1 MKATDATRLPLVDLR
16 DKLLDLHKAIIESER
31 ERYEQ
36 TVGPIQSPNHFL
48 QLLTQDPWFAW
59 LHPLSQLIVSIDEVL
74 DEKEPLTDSI
84 ADALREQTRSLLVA
98 AENAE
103 GFSGHYFVALQHD
116 PNVVM
121 THAAV
126 VKLIGRR
133 KTDPEK

>member
-1 MKATDATRLPLVDLR
+1 MKATDATRQPLVGLR

-36 TVGPIQSPNHFL
+36 TVGPIKSPNHFL

-74 DEKEPLTDSI
+74 DEKEPLTDAI
-84 ADALREQTRSLLVA
+84 ADALRGQTRSLLVA

>member
-1 MKATDATRLPLVDLR
+1 MKASEATRQPLVELR
-16 DKLLDLHKAIIESER
+16 EKLLDLHKAIIESER

-59 LHPLSQLIVSIDEVL
+59 LHPLSQLVVSIDIALE
-74 DEKEPLTDSI
+74 EKEPLTDAI
-84 ADALREQTRSLLVA
+84 ADAIREQTRSLLVA

-116 PNVVM
+116 PNVVL

-133 KTDPEK
+133 KTTPQT